1 MYSHFRRSQETFTF
15 ACENVDNFSPA
26 ARQNFIQ
33 EIFCNRINELA
44 PLSRTEGGY
53 SLAAPGIA
61 LGGWRPAAAG
71 PARDGGPDSRSAVSG
86 PVGGRASPPGW
97 DPSRRSGTAR

>member
-44 PLSRTEGGY
+44 PRPTHWPVVP
-53 SLAAPGIA
+53 SLFRQMP
-61 LGGWRPAAAG
+61 LT
-71 PARDGGPDSRSAVSG
+71 SAK
-86 PVGGRASPPGW
+86 
-97 DPSRRSGTAR
+97 